1 MLKQGLHKQD
11 GTIYEE
17 FAGLLTQVHQRL
29 IEQLELE
36 RRLTRQP

>member
-1 MLKQGLHKQD
+1 MLKPGLYKQD
-11 GTIYEE
+11 GKIYEE